1 MHTAILGIGG
11 NLGDRQS
18 NLELGRKW
26 ISTEIGTIT
35 RASAIYQTAA
45 WGMDNAPDFY
55 NQVLVVATPQT
66 PHELMENCHHIEE
79 KLGRERKV
87 GEYLSRKL
95 DIDILTFDDEVIA
108 TESVKIPHPK
118 MHERLFVLV
127 PLAEVAPDWKHPKL
141 GKTATELAKA
151 CDDEGKITRL
161 DEA

>member
-11 NLGDRQS
+11 NLGDRLS

-55 NQVLVVATPQT
+55 NQVLVVSTKQSAE
-66 PHELMENCHHIEE
+66 ELIDHCHRIEG
-79 KLGRERKV
+79 KLGRERSPD
-87 GEYLSRKL
+87 EYLSRKL
-95 DIDILTFDDEVIA
+95 DIDLLAFDDEEIDSETLTV
-108 TESVKIPHPK
+108 PHPRL
-118 MHERLFVLV
+118 HERLFVLV
-127 PLAEVAPDWKHPKL
+127 PLAEVAPEWKHPKL
-141 GKTATELAKA
+141 HKTAVQLLKS
-151 CDDEGKITRL
+151 CSDEGTIKRL